1 MLVFLLIAAVPF
13 SNYNINIGFAVK
25 PFMIM
30 SVIAFIYYLSDFMN
44 FASNKSLTI
53 NLFERRFLLFIIL
66 FSSTIVLAEYKLNS
80 LRLIFGFV
88 IVMFSYLMFKYSF
101 KQVSIEC
108 ITKSV
113 YLVGII
119 FNITSLLLY
128 LAGVV
133 SVNFNFHG
141 NQFTSFGLMLDRN
154 VPRLIGVHSDPNFFV
169 FYNLIFLSIFIYFK
183 KSKLRFLWI
192 ALSMLNVLLTMSRS
206 GIIAVSVML
215 TIIIISSPIVKS
227 IKSMRFKANTW
238 IKIILAIIVTIII
251 IVTTITVLDIDLFS
265 SIIARFKTKDGGS
278 GRVRLVQNGIEMFK
292 QSGYLGIGIYNFQP
306 MNVEMF
312 QMQHYMHNTIMEV
325 FVEGGIIVFGV
336 YIYSLLTLMKMA
348 LSIAKFDR
356 RMNYLFA
363 TLIGSIVMM
372 TTLSMII
379 NEMLMLIFVLINVY
393 FESMNE
399 VESDCDAPMSQ

>member
-53 NLFERRFLLFIIL
+53 NLFERRFLSFIIL

-128 LAGVV
+128 LVGVV

-154 VPRLIGVHSDPNFFV
+154 VPRLIGVHSDPNFL
-169 FYNLIFLSIFIYFK
+169 Y
-183 KSKLRFLWI
+183 
-192 ALSMLNVLLTMSRS
+192 
-206 GIIAVSVML
+206 
-215 TIIIISSPIVKS
+215 
-227 IKSMRFKANTW
+227 
-238 IKIILAIIVTIII
+238 
-251 IVTTITVLDIDLFS
+251 
-265 SIIARFKTKDGGS
+265 SII
-278 GRVRLVQNGIEMFK
+278 
-292 QSGYLGIGIYNFQP
+292 
-306 MNVEMF
+306 
-312 QMQHYMHNTIMEV
+312 
-325 FVEGGIIVFGV
+325 
-336 YIYSLLTLMKMA
+336 
-348 LSIAKFDR
+348 
-356 RMNYLFA
+356 
-363 TLIGSIVMM
+363 
-372 TTLSMII
+372 
-379 NEMLMLIFVLINVY
+379 
-393 FESMNE
+393 
-399 VESDCDAPMSQ
+399 